1 MSSNLIDEARRQL
14 QICNACRYCE
24 SFCAVFP
31 AVHSR
36 RAFGDGDIRL
46 FADLCHNCRGC
57 YYACQYVEPHEF
69 AVNLPAVLAELRQQN
84 WSEHAWPGGL
94 ARVFQRSGVAIALAA
109 IAGFAL
115 ILGAIA
121 FWTPES
127 GEGFYGVMSHG
138 SMLAIFLPAFLLPL
152 IAVALGLR
160 RYWRSIGGK
169 DVRWSD
175 VRAAFGAAATM
186 RNLDGGH
193 GDGCNFEDE
202 DRFSQ
207 ARRWFHQATL
217 YGFLLCF
224 LSTSAGTLK
233 HYLLDLPAPYGLL
246 SLPKLFGVSGGILLC
261 IGTAGL
267 ALLKLRADPTLGAA
281 RAFGGEMGFI
291 LLLFTVSATGLAL
304 YAFGGT
310 SWLAALLVI
319 HLGAVL
325 AFFLLMPYSK
335 MVHGFFRLAALVKN
349 AGDSR
354 A

>member
-31 AVHSR
+31 AVHAR

-121 FWTPES
+121 FRTPES
-127 GEGFYGVMSHG
+127 GEGFYGVMSH
-138 SMLAIFLPAFLLPL
+138 SNMLAIFLPAFLLPL

-175 VRAAFGAAATM
+175 VRVAFGAAATM

-193 GDGCNFEDE
+193 G
-202 DRFSQ
+202 
-207 ARRWFHQATL
+207 
-217 YGFLLCF
+217 
-224 LSTSAGTLK
+224 
-233 HYLLDLPAPYGLL
+233 
-246 SLPKLFGVSGGILLC
+246 
-261 IGTAGL
+261 
-267 ALLKLRADPTLGAA
+267 
-281 RAFGGEMGFI
+281 
-291 LLLFTVSATGLAL
+291 
-304 YAFGGT
+304 
-310 SWLAALLVI
+310 
-319 HLGAVL
+319 
-325 AFFLLMPYSK
+325 
-335 MVHGFFRLAALVKN
+335 
-349 AGDSR
+349 
-354 A
+354 